1 MYVLCISSLDLKP
14 TLILNMSTG
23 VIMKD
28 KDYSIKRPSVAKAVP
43 VQQRPKWIRKRRSKL
58 KPAAI
63 QENHPTSIGN
73 PQTLVSVPLIDLSD
87 SIGSF
92 PLIDYNKNGDISKAE
107 SHAQLNPLLEM
118 IPLSDFGLDLLGQ
131 EPLFLLSKDSN
142 FNIPL
147 DKEKTPLS
155 NPVSEHGQQG
165 TKEASSTSSA
175 LILYGPQDLN
185 NPDLA
190 SLTSTQPLS
199 STIEF
204 LDQSI
209 TIPKPTDQGDI
220 ARARISLLPQ
230 APTNNTSTGILSPA
244 LVEEVPEKYPL
255 SDKPPVSETVQLDS
269 VFVWSQDPENNTP
282 AGILPTSFAKDF
294 IAETNQAASI
304 SVGPQDPRNNLPIH
318 DTVDPE
324 NDTPAGILHIPL
336 SAEDSVVETKQAA
349 SYFVR
354 PQDPRNNIPTHDTVP
369 VLTDPSLPGFNQLSQ
384 SSLEY
389 LPPSS
394 TDSIFSAPDSTSE
407 LLDSDTPAGILLP
420 SSAKDSVAETN
431 QAASVSA
438 QGPENNTSSG
448 ILPPSPDKDSVETV
462 QLASDTIQPPDP
474 NTLSPAD
481 TPAGI
486 LPPLFAEDSLA
497 ETAQA
502 ALISVG
508 PQDPRNNLPIHNT
521 VDPENDTPAGILHIP
536 SFAEDSVVETKQAA
550 SYFVQPQDPRNNI
563 PTHDTV
569 PVLTDPSSP
578 GFDQLPQSSLE
589 YLPPSSTDSI
599 FSAPGSTSELLDSA
613 LPNQLLTVEVAAQGV
628 GAPLPSPENPVI
640 PVATAAE
647 PVPQSSESNK
657 TLNVSIEPSSASQL
671 LMEPSSRD
679 SAPSTPA
686 PNQSLET
693 NHLKTPSVA
702 LPQGTTLS
710 TTANPRNMTP
720 PPVKIGNRTKKRL
733 IIEDSDHDD
742 DRRPVS
748 RGVDVS
754 PAAIVHPTTNAPPPA
769 AIPASLPPAPACNS
783 NSAAAT
789 DTRPDTADSDTD
801 DISDWPDPEGKIT
814 AAQIRPK
821 LKENGV
827 EYKSVDSKT
836 VLLAKYKLLYA
847 EKRQP
852 AQASL
857 TAVGNQPS
865 VEAQS
870 TAAGLPLNETT
881 KDIPLIDMD
890 NCGTIPIQPLNPTAA
905 QPTELAQST
914 SVISAS
920 RPKPIKDPV
929 PTSRAESIGTPVA
942 CPRPKP
948 VRHPVSA
955 SRPEPA
961 QNPISASGPEPA
973 RETVLASRP
982 NPFPD
987 QVSSWASDVLMS
999 HRDDKQVASSQPTQ
1013 PNLESIVSSLHSL
1026 AQTSIQIGT
1035 ASLNAM
1041 RTIAKGFTSLNSTIA
1056 ALPLEGGAN
1065 TQAPP
1070 SSRNPATRVSGR
1082 SRSQPIS
1089 DNMDVDTPTTR
1100 SQGGAQNCEI
1110 QEYVRQHCATMF
1122 GRCAETGDFPPPA
1135 TAEERRAWIRQSLA
1149 DSSDEESDGEP
1160 DPIPDS
1166 SAMDTDED
1174 FDPCFPYRDGP
1185 GHSRASPQALSIIW
1199 RAMRRAGVKSFW
1211 PDLSKAISSSVNRFL
1226 WDLARNT
1233 FMQVVRSGEYDPLTE
1248 ELCDEAKI
1256 KEYFRIHIQCQLMR
1270 TYRERKEF
1278 SPEELAARQ
1287 KRKQKNTRLATL
1299 KQWRLEEVLLHPSLI
1314 GLVPII
1320 EQCCS
1325 DDETDDE
1332 ADPSLISSQAA
1343 FHLTS
1348 MPSHSKL
1355 RNSKSTSLVGGTKQ
1369 AYGINNNNSAA
1380 KSQTP
1385 QPEVVNDD
1393 VLVEPF
1399 ATLAL
1404 SRNAQELNGEDS
1416 DSKPNVTHMEN
1427 LPRYFD
1433 CTLFHIDFINKN
1445 PATLLINL
1453 KTSLF
1458 YVTQQISLV
1467 ALAYLLKLNRH
1478 LIEIVSTH
1486 GLDES
1491 SQPRGLNYSEQRT
1504 LDSFPK
1510 DPTTVIRHLAIDPDL
1525 SFL

>member
-1 MYVLCISSLDLKP
+1 
-14 TLILNMSTG
+14 MSTG

-28 KDYSIKRPSVAKAVP
+28 KDYSIKQPRVAKAVP

-73 PQTLVSVPLIDLSD
+73 PQTLVSVPLIDLLD

-220 ARARISLLPQ
+220 ARARISFLPQ

-244 LVEEVPEKYPL
+244 LVEEVPEKYPF

-269 VFVWSQDPENNTP
+269 VFVWSQDPENDTP
-282 AGILPTSFAKDF
+282 AGILPTSFAEDF

-318 DTVDPE
+318 NTVDPE
-324 NDTPAGILHIPL
+324 NNTPAGILHIPS
-336 SAEDSVVETKQAA
+336 SAEDSVVETEQAA

-369 VLTDPSLPGFNQLSQ
+369 VLTDPSSPGFDQLSQ

-420 SSAKDSVAETN
+420 LSAEDSVAETD

-508 PQDPRNNLPIHNT
+508 PQDPRNNLPIHDT
-521 VDPENDTPAGILHIP
+521 VDPENDTPAGISHIP
-536 SFAEDSVVETKQAA
+536 SFAEDSVVETEQAA
-550 SYFVQPQDPRNNI
+550 SYFVWPQDPRNNI

-679 SAPSTPA
+679 SPPSTPA

-720 PPVKIGNRTKKRL
+720 PPVKIGNRTKKHL

-742 DRRPVS
+742 DSRPVS

-847 EKRQP
+847 EKQRQP

-881 KDIPLIDMD
+881 EDIPLIDMD

-942 CPRPKP
+942 CPRPEP

-999 HRDDKQVASSQPTQ
+999 HRDDEQVASSQPTQ

-1065 TQAPP
+1065 TQATP

-1089 DNMDVDTPTTR
+1089 DNMDVDTPLPVHKGGHKIVKFKNMCGNIVPR
-1100 SQGGAQNCEI
+1100 CLDAVPRQVIFPLLPLQKSAARGLDKALQILQMKNQMGNPPHSQFFRHGYGQ
-1110 QEYVRQHCATMF
+1110 
-1122 GRCAETGDFPPPA
+1122 
-1135 TAEERRAWIRQSLA
+1135 
-1149 DSSDEESDGEP
+1149 
-1160 DPIPDS
+1160 
-1166 SAMDTDED
+1166 D

-1199 RAMRRAGVKSFW
+1199 RAMRRAGVKSFR

-1270 TYRERKEF
+1270 TYRERKKC
-1278 SPEELAARQ
+1278 SPKELAARQ

-1332 ADPSLISSQAA
+1332 ADPSLVRRGLPMRAVVHKLPWRSQ
-1343 FHLTS
+1343 HVKRI
-1348 MPSHSKL
+1348 M
-1355 RNSKSTSLVGGTKQ
+1355 V
-1369 AYGINNNNSAA
+1369 
-1380 KSQTP
+1380 
-1385 QPEVVNDD
+1385 
-1393 VLVEPF
+1393 
-1399 ATLAL
+1399 
-1404 SRNAQELNGEDS
+1404 
-1416 DSKPNVTHMEN
+1416 
-1427 LPRYFD
+1427 
-1433 CTLFHIDFINKN
+1433 
-1445 PATLLINL
+1445 
-1453 KTSLF
+1453 
-1458 YVTQQISLV
+1458 
-1467 ALAYLLKLNRH
+1467 
-1478 LIEIVSTH
+1478 
-1486 GLDES
+1486 GLD
-1491 SQPRGLNYSEQRT
+1491 
-1504 LDSFPK
+1504 
-1510 DPTTVIRHLAIDPDL
+1510 
-1525 SFL
+1525 